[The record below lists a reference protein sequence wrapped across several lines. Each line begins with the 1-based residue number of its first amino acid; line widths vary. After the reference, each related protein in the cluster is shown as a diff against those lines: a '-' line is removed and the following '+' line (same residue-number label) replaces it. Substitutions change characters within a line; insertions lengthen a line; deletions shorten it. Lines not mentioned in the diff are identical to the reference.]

1 MCYCIRVQSSKA
13 HSEVGVE
20 SFNFVKEPEGL
31 NAHAQF
37 TLL

>member
-1 MCYCIRVQSSKA
+1 MFYCIRVQSSKA
-13 HSEVGVE
+13 HSEVGVIN
-20 SFNFVKEPEGL
+20 FNFVKEPKGF